1 LGIVEKETWVCLRR
15 SKFSSRSIKLFIKTK
30 FEGSVL
36 MVSILPPPERK
47 DYKTQKEYKNALKEW
62 EKMFKR
68 AKKHMFDDG
77 EED

>member
-1 LGIVEKETWVCLRR
+1 
-15 SKFSSRSIKLFIKTK
+15 
-30 FEGSVL
+30 
-36 MVSILPPPERK
+36 MVSVSPPPERK

-68 AKKHMFDDG
+68 AKKHMFDDS